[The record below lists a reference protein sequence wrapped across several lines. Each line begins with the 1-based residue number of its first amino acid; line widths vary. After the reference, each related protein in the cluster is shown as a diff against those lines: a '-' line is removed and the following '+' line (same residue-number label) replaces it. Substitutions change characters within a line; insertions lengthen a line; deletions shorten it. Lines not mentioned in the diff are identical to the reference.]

1 MAYFI
6 LEVNE
11 KPFKIIQAR
20 NEEEANEHAQKR
32 DWARGKLHVRPMT
45 GRSK

>member
-6 LEVNE
+6 VEVNE

-20 NEEEANEHAQKR
+20 NEEEAADFAQKR
-32 DWARGKLHVRPMT
+32 DWARGKINVRPMT

>member
-1 MAYFI
+1 MAFFI
-6 LEVNE
+6 VEVNE

-20 NEEEANEHAQKR
+20 DEEEATEFAQKR